1 MGNKLMTSIT
11 IYKTMVFV
19 FILSFA
25 LGGYV
30 LESLGIRY
38 VSEGGNPLFKIH
50 VVTYILIFS
59 VMSLTLKKGVTKPLA
74 NLESSQSSWLVS
86 MLCIVLVIIYGL
98 VRFGTSGM
106 AYLVDT
112 MVAPLLAIYLQSQ
125 LNYQQKNK
133 LLKLLA
139 YLLFLNSLIAIFEF
153 AVGKTF
159 VFVEFKNFSHFRSTA
174 LLTHPLNNALI
185 TAALAPLLMNYTR
198 VPYLIYLAVSTLALF
213 AYGGRGA
220 TGVFLLG
227 MFFLLSVNTPS
238 FIIKGIRISKMRF
251 AVIQALGF
259 IVTIFT
265 MLLVILTP
273 LGARILSKLHVDP
286 SAQARFDVFI
296 ILEQLSLAE
305 WLLGASA
312 SIMENIKF
320 YIGVNIIENY
330 VVGWILSFGLFAT
343 ILLLIACFKI
353 PIHLIFKSGVQLK
366 VAFLVLLGASVTNN
380 ALTTKTPVLLLFFS
394 CLYLAYASKRE
405 RNDNKNSV
413 T

>member
-1 MGNKLMTSIT
+1 
-11 IYKTMVFV
+11 
-19 FILSFA
+19 
-25 LGGYV
+25 
-30 LESLGIRY
+30 
-38 VSEGGNPLFKIH
+38 
-50 VVTYILIFS
+50 
-59 VMSLTLKKGVTKPLA
+59 
-74 NLESSQSSWLVS
+74 
-86 MLCIVLVIIYGL
+86 
-98 VRFGTSGM
+98 
-106 AYLVDT
+106 
-112 MVAPLLAIYLQSQ
+112 
-125 LNYQQKNK
+125 
-133 LLKLLA
+133 
-139 YLLFLNSLIAIFEF
+139 
-153 AVGKTF
+153 
-159 VFVEFKNFSHFRSTA
+159 
-174 LLTHPLNNALI
+174 
-185 TAALAPLLMNYTR
+185 
-198 VPYLIYLAVSTLALF
+198 
-213 AYGGRGA
+213 
-220 TGVFLLG
+220 
-227 MFFLLSVNTPS
+227 
-238 FIIKGIRISKMRF
+238 
-251 AVIQALGF
+251 
-259 IVTIFT
+259 

-394 CLYLAYASKRE
+394 CLYLAYVSKRE
-405 RNDNKNSV
+405 RNDNKNNV